1 MSIVLLTQ
9 FRRFFFYFQQIRF
22 LHHFIVICLS
32 TTQLSLVI
40 SWVSLLSLPILYHAD
55 LVQFSPALLK
65 LQTCHISIMM
75 LLVCKCNAIVLA
87 ISRSKELVL
96 SYVLDIICFYFIPL
110 GKLDFILSDYTY
122 FIALLPLPYADSFL
136 GCLCTFLV
144 VSLVWHK

>member
-1 MSIVLLTQ
+1 
-9 FRRFFFYFQQIRF
+9 
-22 LHHFIVICLS
+22 
-32 TTQLSLVI
+32 
-40 SWVSLLSLPILYHAD
+40 
-55 LVQFSPALLK
+55 
-65 LQTCHISIMM
+65 MM
-75 LLVCKCNAIVLA
+75 LLVCKFNAIVLA

-144 VSLVWHK
+144 VSLV